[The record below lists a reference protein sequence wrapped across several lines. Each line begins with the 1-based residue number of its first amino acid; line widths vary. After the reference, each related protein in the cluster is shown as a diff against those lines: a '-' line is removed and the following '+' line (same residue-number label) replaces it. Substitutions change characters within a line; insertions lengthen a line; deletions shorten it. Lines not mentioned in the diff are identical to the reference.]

1 MPSDRLRERMPKEI
15 PTEERS
21 TRERGTYAKHAGD
34 PTLASYL
41 SSLFF
46 LLSVPTL
53 VVAAYAGYWNGLYAE
68 PTVVPAFAGL
78 LVASLVVA
86 FGLMHV
92 RTGR

>member
-1 MPSDRLRERMPKEI
+1 MPRDI
-15 PTEERS
+15 PTEEKS
-21 TRERGTYAKHAGD
+21 LRERGTYANDGND

-53 VVAAYAGYWNGLYAE
+53 VTVAYAGYWAGLYAE
-68 PTVVPAFAGL
+68 STVVPAFAGL
-78 LVASLVVA
+78 LVASLAGVFAV
-86 FGLMHV
+86 MHV